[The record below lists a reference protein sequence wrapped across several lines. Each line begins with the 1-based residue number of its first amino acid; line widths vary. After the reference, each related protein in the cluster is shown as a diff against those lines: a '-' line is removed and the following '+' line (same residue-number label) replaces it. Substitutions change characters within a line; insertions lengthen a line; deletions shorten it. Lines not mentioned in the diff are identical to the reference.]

1 VDPQFLI
8 LGAGLSGLA
17 AAQRLAEAGKSVRI
31 LEARDRIGGRVWSRR
46 LPGLDY
52 ALELGA
58 EWIDIHGKI
67 PRLLEAQGA
76 RLLKSRG
83 HRYLR
88 EPTGWHENQ
97 EPYDRHLLKELGKTK
112 GRDRSVREALDRCCS
127 GPEWKDAPL
136 GLVRYIE
143 GFHAGNP
150 DTLSLRWL
158 LEVEKSQSANASRH
172 RSPDGA
178 DRVAAALAAGLS
190 EYCVVHL
197 ETVVSSVHWK
207 RGQVR
212 VATDSPGGS
221 ETFGAEAAIIT
232 LPLPVLKAPPGAP
245 GSVRFTPSL
254 RMKRKAMDHLD
265 MGHVWKVTLEFKE
278 EFWRDIPPLRDL
290 LFLQDYTQPFPTW
303 WTMSPARVPLLCGW
317 AAGPRADRLAG
328 ASLRGLLDVAVESL
342 AGAAGIPRRH
352 VEVQLVSGHV
362 HDWQSDRYA
371 QGSYTNVLVGGLDA
385 WKTLARPL
393 EQTLFFAGEATCG
406 GGYNATMEGAVAS
419 GRRAAEELLRKS

>member
-1 VDPQFLI
+1 MDPQFLI

-31 LEARDRIGGRVWSRR
+31 LEARGRIGGRVWSRR
-46 LPGLDY
+46 LPRLDY

-67 PRLLEAQGA
+67 PRLLEPHGA
-76 RLLKSRG
+76 RLLKSKG

-88 EPTGWHENQ
+88 EPTGLHENQ
-97 EPYDRHLLKELGKTK
+97 EPYDRRLLRELGKEK
-112 GRDRSVREALDRCCS
+112 GRDRSVREALDRCCT

-136 GLVRYIE
+136 SLLRYIE

-158 LEVEKSQSANASRH
+158 LEVEKSQSASASRH

-178 DRVAAALAAGLS
+178 DRAAAALAAGLS
-190 EYCVVHL
+190 EYRAVHL
-197 ETVVSSVHWK
+197 ETVVSSVRWK
-207 RGQVR
+207 RGRVR
-212 VATDSPGGS
+212 VVADTPGGS
-221 ETFGAEAAIIT
+221 TTFEAEAAIVT
-232 LPLPVLKAPPGAP
+232 LPLPILKASLAES
-245 GSVRFTPSL
+245 GSVQFTPALNS
-254 RMKRKAMDHLD
+254 KRKAMDHLD

-290 LFLQDYTQPFPTW
+290 LFLQDYAQPIPTW

-328 ASLRGLLDVAVESL
+328 TTLGGLLDLAVDSL
-342 AGAAGIPRRH
+342 AGAIAIPRRQ
-352 VEVQLVSGHV
+352 VEVQLVSGHA
-362 HDWQSDRYA
+362 HDWQSDPYA
-371 QGSYTNVLVGGLDA
+371 RGSYTNVLVGGLDA

-393 EQTLFFAGEATCG
+393 ERTLFFAGEATCG

-419 GRRAAEELLRKS
+419 GRRAADELLQR